1 MLMFI
6 VMQDN
11 EYVLIQMKSTH
22 PVMYKDSHDVKQT
35 DDFDV
40 TLVVAHA
47 QTEEDFGNPNILH
60 LKYYILLTSRR
71 YKK

>member
-1 MLMFI
+1 
-6 VMQDN
+6 
-11 EYVLIQMKSTH
+11 
-22 PVMYKDSHDVKQT
+22 MYKDSHDVKQT

-47 QTEEDFGNPNILH
+47 QMEEEPNNPNALH

-71 YKK
+71 